1 MVYSYLVENGI
12 TDSRY
17 SGQTKIIN
25 NDLQNTTQI
34 RFQQKLD
41 DK

>member
-12 TDSRY
+12 TD

-25 NDLQNTTQI
+25 NDLQNTTEI